1 VTENSTT
8 KRPLHAD
15 RAEWPAAARD
25 YFEERAAILQYDN
38 DPQLSRAEAEKRA
51 EAEARIWWEVTQ

>member
-1 VTENSTT
+1 MTET
-8 KRPLHAD
+8 KRPLPAD

-38 DPQLSRAEAEKRA
+38 YPELPRAEAEKRA
-51 EAEARIWWEVTQ
+51 DAEARVWWEATQ